1 MIEIRHFQLIKMISD
16 AGSMTKASEK
26 LFLTQPTL
34 SHQLKE
40 IESKLGVSLFHRV
53 NKKLILTEE
62 GKKIIEAAQDILP
75 RIVQIENDIKGINGK
90 VKRLRLTTQC
100 YTCYHWL
107 PAIMKKFQSAFPNT
121 EIDIVTE
128 AMNDPVEYLLKGEI
142 DLAITNHHKR
152 EPGIKFEKLF
162 DDEQVALVPSRH
174 ALAAK
179 PYLRPSDFRDET
191 MIIYKEDIK
200 KDFFAQQVLIPRSIR
215 IGRVT
220 KMQLTEARVE
230 LVKAGMGL
238 SVLSKWLVKP
248 FVRDSSSVKLIPI
261 GKNGFYRTWYT
272 GTLHTRQHGSRRLWA
287 RGADIL
293 RAAYSRRAY
302 SP

>member
-40 IESKLGVSLFHRV
+40 IESKLGAPLFLRV

-62 GKKIIEAAQDILP
+62 GKKIIEAAHEILP
-75 RIVQIENDIKGINGK
+75 RIVQIENDIKGIRSK

-107 PAIMKKFQSAFPNT
+107 PSIMKKFQSEFPTT

-128 AMNDPVEYLLKGEI
+128 AMNDPVDYLLKGEI
-142 DLAITNHHKR
+142 DLAITNNHKR
-152 EPGIKFEKLF
+152 QAGIKYEKLF
-162 DDEQVALVPSRH
+162 SDEQVAVVPIKH
-174 ALAAK
+174 PLAAR
-179 PYLRPSDFRDET
+179 PYLRPSDFKHESL
-191 MIIYKEDIK
+191 IIYKEDIK
-200 KDFFAQQVLIPRSIR
+200 KDYFAQNVLIPRSIP

-238 SVLSKWLVKP
+238 TVLSKWLVKP
-248 FVRDSSSVKLIPI
+248 FVRDTSFVKLIPI
-261 GKNGFYRTWYT
+261 GKNGFYRTWFT
-272 GTLHTRQHGSRRLWA
+272 GTLHTRQNDPGLKQFVSF
-287 RGADIL
+287 L
-293 RAAYSRRAY
+293 RDQQLGD
-302 SP
+302 

>member
-1 MIEIRHFQLIKMISD
+1 MIEIRHFQLIKMISE

-40 IESKLGVSLFHRV
+40 IESKLGVRLFLRV
-53 NKKLILTEE
+53 NKKLVLTEE
-62 GKKIIEAAQDILP
+62 GKKIIEAAHEILP
-75 RIVQIENDIKGINGK
+75 RLAQIENDIKGIRNK

-107 PAIMKKFQSAFPNT
+107 PSIMKKFQSEFPIT

-142 DLAITNHHKR
+142 DVAITNNLKMQ
-152 EPGIKFEKLF
+152 PGIKFEKLF
-162 DDEQVALVPSRH
+162 DDEQVALVPAKHPLASR
-174 ALAAK
+174 
-179 PYLRPSDFRDET
+179 PFLRPADFKGESL
-191 MIIYKEDIK
+191 IIYKEDIA
-200 KDFFAQQVLIPRSIR
+200 KDFFAQQVLIPRDIT

-238 SVLSKWLVKP
+238 TVLSRWLVKP
-248 FVRDSSSVKLIPI
+248 FIRDTSSIKLIPI

-272 GTLHTRQHGSRRLWA
+272 ATLHTQQDDPSLKQFVLF
-287 RGADIL
+287 L
-293 RAAYSRRAY
+293 RNQQLGD
-302 SP
+302 

>member
-1 MIEIRHFQLIKMISD
+1 MLEVRHFQLIKMISE
-16 AGSMTKASEK
+16 AGSMTKASEL

-40 IESKLGVSLFHRV
+40 IESKLGASLFLRV

-62 GKKIIEAAQDILP
+62 GKKIIEAAHEILP
-75 RIVQIENDIKGINGK
+75 RIVQIENEIKGIGLK

-107 PAIMKKFQSAFPNT
+107 PSIMKKFQSEFPNT

-128 AMNDPVEYLLKGEI
+128 AMNDPVEFLLKGEI

-152 EPGIKFEKLF
+152 QAGIKFEKLF
-162 DDEQVALVPSRH
+162 ADEQVAVVPSRH
-174 ALAAK
+174 PLASR
-179 PYLRPSDFRDET
+179 PYLRPADFKDESL
-191 MIIYKEDIK
+191 IIYKEDIK
-200 KDFFAQQVLIPRSIR
+200 KDYFAQQVLIPRSIS

-238 SVLSKWLVKP
+238 TVLSKWLVKP
-248 FVRDSSSVKLIPI
+248 FVRDTSLVKLIPI
-261 GKNGFYRTWYT
+261 GKNGFYRTWCT
-272 GTLHTRQHGSRRLWA
+272 GTLQTKQNDPGLNQFISF
-287 RGADIL
+287 L
-293 RAAYSRRAY
+293 RDQQLGD
-302 SP
+302 

>member
-1 MIEIRHFQLIKMISD
+1 MIEIRHFQLIKMISE

-40 IESKLGVSLFHRV
+40 IESKLGASLFLRV

-62 GKKIIEAAQDILP
+62 GKKIIEAAHEILP
-75 RIVQIENDIKGINGK
+75 RIVQIENDIKGIRSK
-90 VKRLRLTTQC
+90 VKRIRLTTQC

-107 PAIMKKFQSAFPNT
+107 PSIMKKFQSEFPTT

-128 AMNDPVEYLLKGEI
+128 AMNDPLDYLLKAEI
-142 DLAITNHHKR
+142 DLAITNNHKR
-152 EPGIKFEKLF
+152 QAGIKYEKLF
-162 DDEQVALVPSRH
+162 SDEQVAVVPIKH
-174 ALAAK
+174 PLAAR
-179 PYLRPSDFRDET
+179 PYLRPSDFKHESL
-191 MIIYKEDIK
+191 IIYKEDIK
-200 KDFFAQQVLIPRSIR
+200 KDYFARNVLIPRAIP

-238 SVLSKWLVKP
+238 TVLSKWLVKP
-248 FVRDSSSVKLIPI
+248 FVRDTSFVKLIPI
-261 GKNGFYRTWYT
+261 GKNGFYRTWFT
-272 GTLHTRQHGSRRLWA
+272 GTLHTRQNDPGLKQF
-287 RGADIL
+287 ITFL
-293 RAAYSRRAY
+293 RDQQLGD
-302 SP
+302 

>member
-40 IESKLGVSLFHRV
+40 IESKLGAPLFLRV

-62 GKKIIEAAQDILP
+62 GKKIIEAAHEILP
-75 RIVQIENDIKGINGK
+75 RIVQIENDIKGIRNK

-107 PAIMKKFQSAFPNT
+107 PSIMKKFQSEFPTT

-128 AMNDPVEYLLKGEI
+128 AMNDPVDYLLKGEI
-142 DLAITNHHKR
+142 DLAITNNHKR
-152 EPGIKFEKLF
+152 QAGIKYEKLF
-162 DDEQVALVPSRH
+162 SDEQVAVVPIKH
-174 ALAAK
+174 PLAAR
-179 PYLRPSDFRDET
+179 PYLRPSDFKHESL
-191 MIIYKEDIK
+191 IIYKEDIK
-200 KDFFAQQVLIPRSIR
+200 KDYFAQNVLIPRSIP

-238 SVLSKWLVKP
+238 TVLSKWLVKP
-248 FVRDSSSVKLIPI
+248 FVRDTSFVKLIPI
-261 GKNGFYRTWYT
+261 GKNGFYRTWFT
-272 GTLHTRQHGSRRLWA
+272 GTLHTRQNDPGLKQF
-287 RGADIL
+287 ITFL
-293 RAAYSRRAY
+293 RDQQLGD
-302 SP
+302 

>member
-40 IESKLGVSLFHRV
+40 IESKLGAPLFLRV

-62 GKKIIEAAQDILP
+62 GKKIIEAAHEILP
-75 RIVQIENDIKGINGK
+75 RIVQIENDIKGIRSK
-90 VKRLRLTTQC
+90 VKRIRLTTQC

-107 PAIMKKFQSAFPNT
+107 PSIMKKFQSEFPTT

-128 AMNDPVEYLLKGEI
+128 AMNDPVDYLLKGEI
-142 DLAITNHHKR
+142 DLAITNNHKR
-152 EPGIKFEKLF
+152 QAGIKYEKLF
-162 DDEQVALVPSRH
+162 SDEQVAVVPIKH
-174 ALAAK
+174 PLAAR
-179 PYLRPSDFRDET
+179 PYLRPSDFKHESL
-191 MIIYKEDIK
+191 IIYKEDIK
-200 KDFFAQQVLIPRSIR
+200 KDYFAQNVLIPRSIP

-238 SVLSKWLVKP
+238 TVLSKWLVKP
-248 FVRDSSSVKLIPI
+248 FVRDTSFVKLIPI
-261 GKNGFYRTWYT
+261 GKNGFYRTWFT
-272 GTLHTRQHGSRRLWA
+272 GTLHTRQNDPGLKQFVSF
-287 RGADIL
+287 L
-293 RAAYSRRAY
+293 RDQQLGD
-302 SP
+302 

>member
-1 MIEIRHFQLIKMISD
+1 MIEIRHFQLIKMISE

-40 IESKLGVSLFHRV
+40 IESKLGVRLFLRV

-62 GKKIIEAAQDILP
+62 GKKIIEAAHEILP
-75 RIVQIENDIKGINGK
+75 RLAQIENDIKGIRNK

-107 PAIMKKFQSAFPNT
+107 PSIMKKFQSEFPIT

-142 DLAITNHHKR
+142 DVAITNNLKMQ
-152 EPGIKFEKLF
+152 PGIKFEKLF
-162 DDEQVALVPSRH
+162 DDEQVALVPAKHPLSSR
-174 ALAAK
+174 
-179 PYLRPSDFRDET
+179 PFLRPADFRGESL
-191 MIIYKEDIK
+191 IIYKEDIT
-200 KDFFAQQVLIPRSIR
+200 KDFFAQQVLIPRDIT

-238 SVLSKWLVKP
+238 TVLSRWLVKP
-248 FVRDSSSVKLIPI
+248 FIRDTSSIKLIPI

-272 GTLHTRQHGSRRLWA
+272 ATLHTNQADASLKQFVAFLRDQQL
-287 RGADIL
+287 GA
-293 RAAYSRRAY
+293 
-302 SP
+302 

>member
-1 MIEIRHFQLIKMISD
+1 MIEIRHFQLIKMISE

-40 IESKLGVSLFHRV
+40 IESKLGASLFLRI

-62 GKKIIEAAQDILP
+62 GKKIIEAAHEILP
-75 RIVQIENDIKGINGK
+75 RIAQIENDIKGIRRK
-90 VKRLRLTTQC
+90 VKHLRLTTQC

-107 PAIMKKFQSAFPNT
+107 PEIMKKFQTEFPTT

-128 AMNDPVEYLLKGEI
+128 AMSNPVDYLLKGEI
-142 DLAITNHHKR
+142 DLAITNNLKR
-152 EPGIKFEKLF
+152 QSGIKFEKLF
-162 DDEQVALVPSRH
+162 EDEQVALVPCRH
-174 ALAAK
+174 PLAAR
-179 PYLRPSDFRDET
+179 PYLRPSDFKNESL
-191 MIIYKEDIK
+191 IIYKEDIN
-200 KDFFAQQVLIPRSIR
+200 KDYFAQNVLITRSIP

-238 SVLSKWLVKP
+238 TVLSKWLVKP
-248 FVRDSSSVKLIPI
+248 FVRDTSLIKLIPI

-272 GTLHTRQHGSRRLWA
+272 GTLQSRQNEPGLKQFIYFLRDQELGS
-287 RGADIL
+287 
-293 RAAYSRRAY
+293 
-302 SP
+302 

>member
-40 IESKLGVSLFHRV
+40 IESKLGAPLFLRV

-62 GKKIIEAAQDILP
+62 GKKIIEAAHEILP
-75 RIVQIENDIKGINGK
+75 RIVQIENDIKGIRSK

-107 PAIMKKFQSAFPNT
+107 PSIMKKFQSEFPTT

-128 AMNDPVEYLLKGEI
+128 AMNDPVDYLLKGEI
-142 DLAITNHHKR
+142 DLAITNNHKR
-152 EPGIKFEKLF
+152 QAGIRYEKLF
-162 DDEQVALVPSRH
+162 SDEQVAVVPIKH
-174 ALAAK
+174 PLAAR
-179 PYLRPSDFRDET
+179 PYLRPSDFKHESL
-191 MIIYKEDIK
+191 IIYKEDIK
-200 KDFFAQQVLIPRSIR
+200 KDYFAQNVLIPRSIP

-238 SVLSKWLVKP
+238 TVLSKWLVKP
-248 FVRDSSSVKLIPI
+248 FVRDTSFVKLIPI
-261 GKNGFYRTWYT
+261 GKNGFYRTWFT
-272 GTLHTRQHGSRRLWA
+272 GTLHTRQNDPGLKQFVSF
-287 RGADIL
+287 L
-293 RAAYSRRAY
+293 RDQQLGD
-302 SP
+302 

>member
-1 MIEIRHFQLIKMISD
+1 MIEIRHFQLIKMISE

-40 IESKLGVSLFHRV
+40 IESKLGASLFLRI

-62 GKKIIEAAQDILP
+62 GKKIIEAAHEILP
-75 RIVQIENDIKGINGK
+75 RIAQIENDIKGIRRK
-90 VKRLRLTTQC
+90 VKHLRLTTQC

-107 PAIMKKFQSAFPNT
+107 PEIMKKFQTEFPTT

-128 AMNDPVEYLLKGEI
+128 AMSNPVDYLLKGEI
-142 DLAITNHHKR
+142 DLAITNNLKR
-152 EPGIKFEKLF
+152 QSGIKFEKLF
-162 DDEQVALVPSRH
+162 EDEQVALVPSRH
-174 ALAAK
+174 PLAAR
-179 PYLRPSDFRDET
+179 PYLRPSDFKNESL
-191 MIIYKEDIK
+191 IIYKEDIN
-200 KDFFAQQVLIPRSIR
+200 KDYFAQNVLIPRSIP
-215 IGRVT
+215 IGHVT

-238 SVLSKWLVKP
+238 TVLSKWLVKP
-248 FVRDSSSVKLIPI
+248 FVRDTSLIKLIPI

-272 GTLHTRQHGSRRLWA
+272 GTLQSRQNEPGLKQFISFLRDQELGS
-287 RGADIL
+287 
-293 RAAYSRRAY
+293 
-302 SP
+302 

>member
-40 IESKLGVSLFHRV
+40 IESKLGAPLFLRV

-62 GKKIIEAAQDILP
+62 GKKIIEAAHEILP
-75 RIVQIENDIKGINGK
+75 RIVQIENDIKGIRNK

-107 PAIMKKFQSAFPNT
+107 PSIMKKFQSEFPTT

-128 AMNDPVEYLLKGEI
+128 AMNDPVDYLLKGEI
-142 DLAITNHHKR
+142 DLAITNNHKR
-152 EPGIKFEKLF
+152 QAGIKYEKLF
-162 DDEQVALVPSRH
+162 SDEQVAVVPIKH
-174 ALAAK
+174 PLAAR
-179 PYLRPSDFRDET
+179 PYLRPSDFKHESL
-191 MIIYKEDIK
+191 IIYKEDIK
-200 KDFFAQQVLIPRSIR
+200 KDYFAQNVLIPRSIP

-238 SVLSKWLVKP
+238 TVLSKWLVKP
-248 FVRDSSSVKLIPI
+248 FVRDTSFVKLIPI
-261 GKNGFYRTWYT
+261 GKNGFYRTWFT
-272 GTLHTRQHGSRRLWA
+272 GTLHTRQNDPGLKQFVSF
-287 RGADIL
+287 L
-293 RAAYSRRAY
+293 RDQQLGD
-302 SP
+302 